1 MTDEQIN
8 LLHEV
13 ISENREIPADLAL
26 SVLNASSEQVPTLMA
41 FANSIRVKNFG
52 KEVILCS
59 IVNAKSGSCS
69 EDCAFCA
76 QSAHHSTSV
85 ETYDMLQK
93 DTLVDSFK
101 KAADNPI
108 KNFGVVTSGEGLD
121 SNDIDTVVEAVKSH
135 KDGDTAWCA
144 SLGILDDD
152 ELKRL
157 KDAGLQRFHHNLETA
172 ESFFGNICTTHT
184 YEERLDMVRRI
195 KKHGMEICCGGLL
208 GLGESLEQRVELA
221 TILKELDVD
230 AIPLNFFI
238 PVEGTKLSHLETM
251 KPLDILKTIIMFRFV
266 NPKAEIKVSA
276 GRVHMR
282 DLQSMI
288 FYAGATG
295 MMIGDLLTVAGRK
308 VDEDLQMLEDL
319 GIKFKMDE
327 H

>member
-8 LLHEV
+8 LLHDV
-13 ISENREIPADLAL
+13 VTNNKEITEDLAL
-26 SVLNASSEQVPTLMA
+26 SILEATPEQIPALMA
-41 FANSIRVKNFG
+41 FANSLRIKNFG

-76 QSAHHSTSV
+76 QSAHHSTDV
-85 ETYDMLQK
+85 ETYDMLEK
-93 DTLVDSFK
+93 NNLVDSFK
-101 KAADNPI
+101 KASDNPI
-108 KNFGVVTSGEGLD
+108 KNFGVVTSGEGLE
-121 SNDIDTVVEAVKSH
+121 SKDIDTVVEAVKSH
-135 KDGDTAWCA
+135 DGGNTAWCA

-152 ELKRL
+152 ELKKL
-157 KDAGLQRFHHNLETA
+157 KDAGLQRFHHNIETA

-184 YEERLDMVRRI
+184 YQERLDMVKRI

-208 GLGESLEQRVELA
+208 GLGESLSQRVELA
-221 TILKELDVD
+221 FILRELDVD
-230 AIPLNFFI
+230 AIPLNFYI
-238 PVEGTKLSHLETM
+238 PVEGTKLQNLETM
-251 KPLDILKTIIMFRFV
+251 KPLDILKTVMMFRFV
-266 NPKAEIKVSA
+266 NQKSEIKVSA

-308 VDEDLQMLEDL
+308 VEEDLQMLEDL
-319 GIKFKMDE
+319 GIEFKMDS